1 MGKMCF
7 ILSLLLW
14 SFWGLIEATVDVKN
28 FAKFTGIYLCQ
39 CLFFGLNVHTARL
52 LKYIWTFSNA
62 FNFFKKTLWH
72 RCLPMIFAKCLRT
85 PLSQNTSGVLL
96 LFIMKD
102 SFIVNVSAI
111 FYVNAYSLKNTFG
124 CVEFR
129 KMGNLFIS
137 TQFDYLFFRECPN
150 FCTFYIGGFILLT

>member
-1 MGKMCF
+1 MCF
-7 ILSLLLW
+7 ISSLLLR
-14 SFWGLIEATVDVKN
+14 SFWGLTEATVDVKN
-28 FAKFTGIYLCQ
+28 FAKFTEIYLCQ
-39 CLFFGLNVHTARL
+39 CLFFGLNVHTPRL

-72 RCLPMIFAKCLRT
+72 GCFPVIFAKCLRT
-85 PLSQNTSGVLL
+85 PLSQNTPGVLL